1 MNGWVLF
8 CGAVSPRERRK
19 PRVPGSPPLAP
30 VAAQLAEYEAI
41 IGKSWL
47 DELRFLASALSGKTV
62 KMVNST
68 AVGGGVAEMLNRLVP
83 LLGELEIKTGWEVIT
98 GGNDFFEITK
108 AFHNALH
115 GAE

>member
-1 MNGWVLF
+1 
-8 CGAVSPRERRK
+8 
-19 PRVPGSPPLAP
+19 

-41 IGKSWL
+41 IAKSWL